1 MGKRGTAP
9 PLSDFEARLERARK
23 GSRFDRAGGPRGE
36 ASALSRAWLVALE
49 LVTAIVV
56 STAIGW
62 FFDGLFDTRP
72 FLLLVF
78 FFLGVGAGLLN
89 VFHGAQRM
97 EREARRASSPD
108 NKADGGDGSD

>member
-1 MGKRGTAP
+1 MGKRGAAP
-9 PLSDFEARLERARK
+9 PLSDLEARLKRARK
-23 GSRFDRAGGPRGE
+23 GARFDRAGGPRGD

-49 LVTAIVV
+49 LVTATVV

-89 VFHGAQRM
+89 VFRGAQRI
-97 EREARRASSPD
+97 EGEARRANSPD
-108 NKADGGDGSD
+108 DRADGSDGSV

>member
-1 MGKRGTAP
+1 MGKRGAPP
-9 PLSDFEARLERARK
+9 PLSDFDARLEKAQDGARN
-23 GSRFDRAGGPRGE
+23 DRAAGSRGE

-49 LVTAIVV
+49 MITAIVV

-72 FLLLVF
+72 ILLLVF

-89 VFHGAQRM
+89 VFRGAQRM
-97 EREARRASSPD
+97 EREARRLNSPD
-108 NKADGGDGSD
+108 DKADGGGGSV

>member
-1 MGKRGTAP
+1 MGKREAPP
-9 PLSDFEARLERARK
+9 PLSEFEARLDRAQRWARK
-23 GSRFDRAGGPRGE
+23 GRSDGRRGE

-49 LVTAIVV
+49 MVTAIVV

-89 VFHGAQRM
+89 VFRGAQRM
-97 EREARRASSPD
+97 EREARRAQPPAD
-108 NKADGGDGSD
+108 KAEGGNR